1 MNRYSLWQYLII
13 AAALVVGFIYT
24 VPNFFGEV
32 PAVQVSPAKAT
43 LKADTALLGRVEE
56 TLKKGNVAVNGVF
69 LDATSVKA
77 RLADTDTQI
86 RAKDLLQAQLGEDY
100 VVALNLLSNNPQWL
114 AAIGAKPMY
123 LGLDLRGGVHFL
135 LQVDMRAALTKK
147 MESFVNDIR
156 TTLREKRIQY
166 SGVAREGQT
175 LVVRFRDAAARDKA
189 LAELQRSLQDLELR
203 TVDDGAEFRVIG
215 ALKPEAQRKTQ

>member
-1 MNRYSLWQYLII
+1 MNRYSLWQYILI
-13 AAALVVGFIYT
+13 ATALVVGLVYT
-24 VPNFFGEV
+24 IPNFFGEV
-32 PAVQVSPAKAT
+32 PAVQISPLRST
-43 LKADTALLGRVEE
+43 MKADDALLKRVTEILQKNNIKPDE
-56 TLKKGNVAVNGVF
+56 AF
-69 LDATSVKA
+69 FDDTSVKA
-77 RLADTDTQI
+77 RFEDTDTQL
-86 RAKDLLQAQLGEDY
+86 RAKDVLQAALGDDY
-100 VVALNLLSNNPQWL
+100 VVALNLLSRNPQWL

-135 LQVDMRAALTKK
+135 LQVDMKAALSKK

>member
-32 PAVQVSPAKAT
+32 PAVQVSPAKAAA
-43 LKADTALLGRVEE
+43 KADTALLGRVEE
-56 TLKKGNVAVNGVF
+56 TLKKGNVPVTGVF

-77 RLADTDTQI
+77 RLPDIDTQV

-100 VVALNLLSNNPQWL
+100 VVALNLLSNNPRWL
-114 AAIGAKPMY
+114 AAIGALPMY

-135 LQVDMRAALTKK
+135 LQVDMRAAIQKRL
-147 MESFVNDIR
+147 ESLAADAR
-156 TTLREKRIQY
+156 SQLREKNVRHGGIT
-166 SGVAREGQT
+166 REGQT
-175 LVVRFRDAAARDKA
+175 LRVRLRDAATRDKA
-189 LAELQRSLQDLELR
+189 RE
-203 TVDDGAEFRVIG
+203 
-215 ALKPEAQRKTQ
+215 ALLNAFPD